1 MTDIHCHPVRY
12 IARIVLEAQTPLS
25 ISTGNPDGVFDTALV
40 RDANQL
46 PAIPGS
52 SLAGVLRHLH
62 QAEHG
67 KKDTDM
73 LFGHAD
79 KDNGQPS
86 RLAVSWGA
94 MLDSHQRPAL
104 GLLLGKEGKDR
115 LNNPLFKDA
124 IAQIDAPT
132 YRNRVRL
139 SHRGTASDKG
149 KFDRTIL
156 PAGHRFA
163 VELRLRATEPDDETW
178 QNLLA
183 LLGHPGLRL
192 GGGIR
197 SGLGRMKLVQVH
209 QGHFDLRDLGQSK
222 AFREL
227 GHTPMDT
234 QGLHPY
240 KIEEMLPAGWVQGT
254 LKLEARGL
262 WRIGQGAEP
271 LSQKGQKPA
280 DLLPLTEQP
289 IEWKNSEGKPAP
301 NPLLLV
307 PASSIKGALAHR
319 MAFHAN
325 CQRGIWADDIELT
338 PEKEPELPQVV
349 RDLFGEVKDKQRD
362 DNEDKGQAGR
372 IYIDDAY
379 VPIEPDK
386 IARLMHNVIDR
397 FTGGVRNRMLFEEE
411 SIYQGSIEIPIAL
424 HTQPLEDKPE
434 LKQAFKAAL
443 DDLCQ
448 GRLALGSRTT
458 TGNGFFS
465 GSVHGSL
472 KDWLDSTAT
481 NKEDAA

>member
-46 PAIPGS
+46 PAIPGT
-52 SLAGVLRHLH
+52 SLAGVLRHLWH
-62 QAEHG
+62 AQHDEQS
-67 KKDTDM
+67 TEN
-73 LFGHAD
+73 LFGYAS
-79 KDNGQPS
+79 KDSGQPS

-94 MLDSHQRPAL
+94 MLNSKQVPAL
-104 GLLLGKEGKDR
+104 ELLLGKESER
-115 LNNPLFKDA
+115 LDDPLFKDA
-124 IAQIDAPT
+124 ITQIDAPT

-163 VELRLRATEPDDETW
+163 VELRLQAKEPDDNTW
-178 QNLLA
+178 QQLLA
-183 LLGHPGLRL
+183 LLGHPGFRL
-192 GGGIR
+192 GGGTR
-197 SGLGRMKLVQVH
+197 SGLGRMKVVQVH
-209 QGHFDLRDLGQSK
+209 QGRFDLRDLSQAK
-222 AFREL
+222 AFRKL

-234 QGLHPY
+234 QGLHPD
-240 KIEEMLPAGWVQGT
+240 KIEELLPVGWVQGT

-280 DLLPLTEQP
+280 DLLPITEQR
-289 IEWKNSEGKPAP
+289 IEWKNSEGKPA
-301 NPLLLV
+301 LTALLV

-319 MAFHAN
+319 MAFHTH
-325 CQRGIWADDIELT
+325 CQQGVWADDIELS
-338 PEKEPELPQVV
+338 KDQEPELPQAV
-349 RDLFGEVKDKQRD
+349 RDLFGELKDKQRD
-362 DNEDKGQAGR
+362 DSEDKGLAGR

-379 VPIEPDK
+379 VPTNQVK

-411 SIYQGSIEIPIAL
+411 SIYQGSIEIRIAL

-443 DDLCQ
+443 DDLCE

-465 GSVHGSL
+465 GSLHGSL